1 MLIWGDNDR
10 AVYYAQLQDAE
21 RMRQETEGSVA
32 STRPP
37 PSSLAR

>member
-21 RMRQETEGSVA
+21 RMRQETDGSA
-32 STRPP
+32 APARPL